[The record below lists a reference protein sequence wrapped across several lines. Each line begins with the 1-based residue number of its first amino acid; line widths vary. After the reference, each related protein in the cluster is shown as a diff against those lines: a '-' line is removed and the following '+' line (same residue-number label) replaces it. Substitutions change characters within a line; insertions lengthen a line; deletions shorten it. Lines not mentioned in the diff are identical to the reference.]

1 MTETVAAQ
9 LTTVDRATRRCTV
22 RAYSGAAVQRRDA
35 SGQYELSIAPEG
47 MNTTRAAIGT
57 MPVLLDHKED
67 SASQVGRVVRVWR
80 QGPEILAELEF
91 GTSPLALQIFEDV
104 AAGIRRAVSIGL
116 AIITVAEQPNETT
129 GLRRLTVTQS
139 ELIEIS
145 IVPIPADGAAV
156 VLAFSTGDPMTSLSL
171 NQPSTETTAERTR
184 AAEIMQLGNRTNT
197 QHLASNA
204 VQSGMSL
211 DAFRAKVIDHLA
223 DEGDKTATCIHWGFG
238 EDSTDKLRLGLE
250 DAIYSRATGKT
261 PSDAGRPYVS
271 MSMLDMSRS
280 YLRNGFGLRDSDIPS
295 DPLRLSGAALGLV
308 KLSGLHGTSDFPN
321 ILGNVAAR
329 VLQERYLAAPA
340 ALKQICRKRQAQ
352 DFRTLSLVRLGEHP
366 QLEQVSQS
374 GEFKYGT
381 MAEGKEAYAVK
392 TYGKIIGL
400 TRQAIINDD
409 LGAFDALPSG
419 AAQAAV
425 DLEARTLVALLAANS
440 GAGPAMSDGVNLF
453 HASHGNLAASGAV
466 ISDTTLA
473 AAKLSMRSQKGVD
486 GVTSIDVSPAFLI
499 VPASLENTAMKYL
512 ATITPNSA
520 ATVNAFAGL
529 LTLIVEPRLDAVSAT
544 RWYLASAP
552 DLNGALEY
560 AYLSGAEG
568 PQIETRL
575 GFEVDGLEMKVRLD
589 FGAGAIN
596 HRGIY
601 ANPGA

>member
-1 MTETVAAQ
+1 MTETVAAK
-9 LTTVDRATRRCTV
+9 LTSVDRSTRRCTV

-35 SGQYELSIAPEG
+35 SGQYELSIVAEG
-47 MNTTRAAIGT
+47 MNTDRAAIGT
-57 MPVLLDHKED
+57 MPLLLDHKDD
-67 SASQVGRVVRVWR
+67 SGSQVGRVARVWR

-91 GTSPLALQIFEDV
+91 GTSTLALQIFEDV

-129 GLRRLTVTQS
+129 GLRRMTVTQS

-156 VLAFSTGDPMTSLSL
+156 VLAFSTGDQMNSLSTT
-171 NQPSTETTAERTR
+171 QPSAETTAERTR
-184 AAEIMQLGNRTNT
+184 AAEILRLGNETKT
-197 QHLASNA
+197 QTLASA
-204 VQSGMSL
+204 AIQVGTSVA
-211 DAFRAKVIDHLA
+211 DFRAQVVDHWA
-223 DEGDKTATCIHWGFG
+223 AEGDRTAIRSQWGFG

-271 MSMLDMSRS
+271 MSMLDMSRT
-280 YLRNGFGLRDSDIPS
+280 YLRNGFGLRDSEIPS

-308 KLSGLHGTSDFPN
+308 KLSGLHSTSDFPN
-321 ILGNVAAR
+321 ILGNVASR

-340 ALKQICRKRQAQ
+340 ALKVICRKRQAQ

-366 QLEQVSQS
+366 QLEQVNQA

-381 MAEGKEAYAVK
+381 MAEGKEAYSVK

-425 DLEARTLVALLAANS
+425 DLEARTLVALLAANA
-440 GAGPAMSDGVNLF
+440 GAGPTMNDGLSLF

-466 ISDTTLA
+466 IADNTLA
-473 AAKLSMRSQKGVD
+473 AAKLAMRSQKGVD
-486 GVTSIDVSPAFLI
+486 GVTSIDVTPGFLI
-499 VPASLENTAMKYL
+499 VPAALENIATKFL
-512 ATITPNSA
+512 ATITPN
-520 ATVNAFAGL
+520 ATASVNAFSGTL
-529 LTLIVEPRLDAVSAT
+529 QLIVEPRLDAVSAT
-544 RWYLASAP
+544 RWYLAS
-552 DLNGALEY
+552 DHGLHSSLEY
-560 AYLSGAEG
+560 AYLAGAEG
-568 PQIETRL
+568 PHVETRI